1 MAIGFAT
8 PLEGGEDSITQEA
21 ERAEAAVSGLKKKTE
36 GDFIVA
42 PIPLVN
48 PTLGYGLIAA
58 AAYLKKLDPDSQAS
72 YIGAG
77 GMYAEGGSW
86 ALGLGGSFNF
96 KADTWKIK
104 GGLATFD
111 VTIPFYGIGNEAGDE
126 GQFIDLNEE
135 GWAVG
140 VKGLRRIAGNWYAGL
155 SYGYVPLTTSFDSDT
170 DPTVVSGD
178 PPLLGLGESTMASLG
193 LVGERDSRDNQF
205 AATRGSFFQL
215 SWNVADEL
223 VGSDFDFQSIKANY
237 NLYRRINQNSDKMI
251 IAGRASACASP
262 GDTPF
267 YALCRFGQSFD
278 LRGYVGGRYRD
289 KFLLAVQTEFRWRFS
304 KQWGAVGFLGIGGVS
319 ESLSDIDTAAS
330 LPSAGVGVRFSVSPE
345 NRLNVSLDWAVGKD
359 DNYVY
364 IYVGEAF

>member
-21 ERAEAAVSGLKKKTE
+21 ERAEAAVSGLKKKKE

-126 GQFIDLNEE
+126 GQSIDLNEE

-140 VKGLRRIAGNWYAGL
+140 VKGLRRIAGDWYAGL
-155 SYGYVPLTTSFDSDT
+155 SYGYVPLTTSFDSDA

-178 PPLLGLGESTMASLG
+178 PPFLGLGESTMASLG

-215 SWNVADEL
+215 TWNVADEL
-223 VGSDFDFQSIKANY
+223 VGSDFDFQSIKASY

-251 IAGRASACASP
+251 IAGRASACATP

-267 YALCRFGQSFD
+267 YALCKFGKSFD

-289 KFLLAVQTEFRWRFS
+289 KFLLTVQTEFRWRFS
-304 KQWGAVGFLGIGGVS
+304 KRWGAVGFLGIGGVS
-319 ESLSDIDTAAS
+319 ESLSDIDTADS